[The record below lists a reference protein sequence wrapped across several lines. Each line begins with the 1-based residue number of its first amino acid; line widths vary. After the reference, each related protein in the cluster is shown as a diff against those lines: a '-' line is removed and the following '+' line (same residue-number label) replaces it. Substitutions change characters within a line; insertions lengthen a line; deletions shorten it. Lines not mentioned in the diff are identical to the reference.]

1 MLVDRGGFEGSEER
15 GNTRG
20 KGKGT
25 ERGSGSC
32 EDSED
37 SEEKTVDY
45 EVRVEKITNNFFKEW
60 DKMNNNKTQLY

>member
-1 MLVDRGGFEGSEER
+1 MLVDRGGIGEDEER

-25 ERGSGSC
+25 ERESGSC
-32 EDSED
+32 GDSED

-45 EVRVEKITNNFFKEW
+45 EVGV
-60 DKMNNNKTQLY
+60 